1 MSMNNGGSNSQSTTT
16 ISRSIST
23 AAAAADDDDDGNF
36 SFSSSARRNNDD
48 CPIQG
53 VLFDLDGTLLDSEP
67 LGCRAVYETLKD
79 YMSDQARKDFQR
91 RDYTMEWSLKQQT
104 LGLPGPQWA
113 AIVLDWAQQQ
123 QQQEQQQQSLL
134 LPTIDEFLTTWDQ
147 HMSERMHTI
156 QACKGANEL
165 VQYLAHIRKI
175 PLAIATSS
183 HSKSVQLKRRRHE
196 ETIFRYMSAVVT
208 TDDPAVQRGKPAPD
222 IYIHAAKQ
230 ISVNDPSYCIV
241 FEDGVSGVQ
250 AAKAAGCFVIAVPDS
265 RFTQQERQTLFAS
278 QADMVLSDLTEFD
291 WDTVVQAFVAKKK
304 TTTTTK

>member
-1 MSMNNGGSNSQSTTT
+1 MKMINGGSNSQSTTT
-16 ISRSIST
+16 TTTTTTT
-23 AAAAADDDDDGNF
+23 ATD
-36 SFSSSARRNNDD
+36 NDD
-48 CPIQG
+48 CPPIIQG

-67 LGCRAVYETLKD
+67 IGCRAVYETLKD

-113 AIVLDWAQQQ
+113 AVVLDWAQQQ
-123 QQQEQQQQSLL
+123 HWGGGSSQK
-134 LPTIDEFLTTWDQ
+134 LPTVDEFLTTWDQ

-165 VQYLAHIRKI
+165 VQYLSNIRKI

-183 HSKSVQLKRRRHE
+183 HSQSVQLKRRRHE

-208 TDDPAVQRGKPAPD
+208 TDDPAVQQGKPAPD

-241 FEDGVSGVQ
+241 FEDGISGVQ

-291 WDTVVQAFVAKKK
+291 WDTVVQAFLAKKQTNK
-304 TTTTTK
+304 QTTK